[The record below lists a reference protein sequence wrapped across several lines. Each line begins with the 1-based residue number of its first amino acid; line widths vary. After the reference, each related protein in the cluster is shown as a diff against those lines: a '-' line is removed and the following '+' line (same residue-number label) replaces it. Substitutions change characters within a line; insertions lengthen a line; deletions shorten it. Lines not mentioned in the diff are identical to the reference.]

1 MSSWGNVLSNLG
13 TKTGERESSRFRGES
28 LSEGLLPGE
37 ISSELGRV
45 EQRWIVDLLIADHGV
60 HALSGNFI
68 ISELDISILALII
81 DGLETAVIF

>member
-1 MSSWGNVLSNLG
+1 MCCPTLG
-13 TKTGERESSRFRGES
+13 PRLVSVRAPAFGVKVYPKVY
-28 LSEGLLPGE
+28 LPGE

-45 EQRWIVDLLIADHGV
+45 EQRWIVDLLIADHCV